1 MVRLVEPLSKTTKD
15 NLLESAR
22 LSRNAKVNTR

>member
-1 MVRLVEPLSKTTKD
+1 MVRLVEPLSETTKD

>member
-1 MVRLVEPLSKTTKD
+1 VVDPLSRTTKD
-15 NLLESAR
+15 NLLEAGR